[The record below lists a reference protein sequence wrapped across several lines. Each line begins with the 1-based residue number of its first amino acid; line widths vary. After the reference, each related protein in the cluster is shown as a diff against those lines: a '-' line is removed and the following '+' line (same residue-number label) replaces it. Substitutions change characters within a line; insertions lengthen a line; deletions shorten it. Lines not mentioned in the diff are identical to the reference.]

1 MSNES
6 VENDFM
12 KSKESVNS
20 PDHYHAGA
28 GVEVIKAI
36 QAWSN
41 DNGLS
46 FCLGNV
52 IKYVARCQTKH
63 ESAVEDLKKARWY
76 INEALS
82 ILGDDVDED

>member
-1 MSNES
+1 MSDKPT
-6 VENDFM
+6 ENDFM
-12 KSKESVNS
+12 KPKESVDH
-20 PDHYHAGA
+20 PDHYHADA

-36 QAWSN
+36 RAWSD

-52 IKYVARCQTKH
+52 IKYVARCQSKH

-82 ILGDDVDED
+82 ILGDDLDED